1 MAHKLQ
7 NRRRITQTAFFVL
20 FVLAPI
26 FDIFR
31 LDLNLGHFIILGQ
44 DWTLGLDEFQ
54 RGNMSTGEAVF
65 HIATRVFLPLALVA
79 GLIIGS
85 AWKFGR
91 LYCGWLCPHFSVVE
105 TINKLM
111 FRASGKP
118 SIWEKHVL
126 PAKQPDASIITPDKI
141 YWIPTGIAIIFFS
154 FLWAV
159 TFLTYLL
166 PPAEIYHNLFTA
178 ALTRNQ
184 ALFLGVVTILLS
196 IEFSF
201 ARHLF
206 CRYACAVGVFQS
218 LAWMGNKR
226 AMVVGFNDKRADEC
240 HQCNNACDN
249 ACPMRLHPRTI
260 KRKMFTCTTCAQC
273 ISACSTFSAQ
283 QNKPG
288 LLKWVQDD
296 CALHVSDRGFGKF
309 PKYPQHCFDDNKPS
323 ITTTKAFAAEDTEI
337 TVENNL
343 VPVTSASSVAN
354 RFSFLYFF
362 RGRKMR
368 AAHPAEK

>member
-7 NRRRITQTAFFVL
+7 NRRRITQAAFFVL

-65 HIATRVFLPLALVA
+65 HIATRVFLPLVLVA

-178 ALTRNQ
+178 ELTRNQ
-184 ALFLGVVTILLS
+184 ALFLGVVTLLLS

-273 ISACSTFSAQ
+273 ISACATFSER

-296 CALHVSDRGFGKF
+296 CALHISDRGFGKF
-309 PKYPQHCFDDNKPS
+309 PKLPEKCFADRSKE
-323 ITTTKAFAAEDTEI
+323 FLDTEEQRHR
-337 TVENNL
+337 VEINKL
-343 VPVTSASSVAN
+343 S
-354 RFSFLYFF
+354 L
-362 RGRKMR
+362 
-368 AAHPAEK
+368 

>member
-1 MAHKLQ
+1 MQSKHQHVLQ
-7 NRRRITQTAFFVL
+7 RRRRITQTAFFIL

-31 LDLNLGHFIILGQ
+31 LDLNLGHFIIFGQ
-44 DWTLGLDEFQ
+44 DWTLGLEQFQ
-54 RGNMSTGEAVF
+54 RGNMTTGEAVF
-65 HIATRVFLPLALVA
+65 NIVTRVFLPLALVA
-79 GLIIGS
+79 GLLIGT

-105 TINKLM
+105 TINQFM

-118 SIWEKHVL
+118 SLWEKHIL
-126 PAKQPDASIITPDKI
+126 PAKQADASLITPNKK
-141 YWIPTGIAIIFFS
+141 YWLHTGIAILFFS

-166 PPAEIYHNLFTA
+166 PPNEIYHNLFNA
-178 ALTRNQ
+178 SLTRNQ
-184 ALFLGVVTILLS
+184 SIFIGVARVLLT
-196 IEFSF
+196 IEFTF

-206 CRYACAVGVFQS
+206 CRFACAVGVFQS

-226 AMVVGFNDKRADEC
+226 AMVVGFNDKRATEC

-249 ACPMRLHPRTI
+249 ACPMRLHPRSI

-273 ISACSTFSAQ
+273 ISACSTFSEQ
-283 QNKPG
+283 HNKSG
-288 LLKWVQDD
+288 LLKWVADD

-309 PKYPQHCFDDNKPS
+309 PQLPAHCFEQNKKTQMNANERKYDIGNSRVRHAHQHQQSNS
-323 ITTTKAFAAEDTEI
+323 IVRTTHPTKD
-337 TVENNL
+337 
-343 VPVTSASSVAN
+343 
-354 RFSFLYFF
+354 
-362 RGRKMR
+362 
-368 AAHPAEK
+368 